1 MKLKKGCM
9 EETGRQEAKKETS
22 SMPMSRVQKKLF
34 AVYSVLMFI
43 GNVCTTYA
51 YAAGDP
57 LSVVNN
63 LSTFIFSLIRAIG
76 LMGFGIVQVG
86 LSLKSHDPS
95 QRANGFLTL
104 AGGIIITFAKE
115 ILDLI
120 MA

>member
-1 MKLKKGCM
+1 MKCNLLNQMKLKKGCM

-57 LSVVNN
+57 LSVGRRYHHY
-63 LSTFIFSLIRAIG
+63 FR
-76 LMGFGIVQVG
+76 
-86 LSLKSHDPS
+86 KRDP
-95 QRANGFLTL
+95 
-104 AGGIIITFAKE
+104 
-115 ILDLI
+115 
-120 MA
+120 